1 MSKKKRL
8 WYYVSYYEEYPIF
21 EPAEGGY
28 YYPGNSLQLHYR
40 VGSLK
45 HARRLLRKLVK
56 EAVEYHQP
64 YDIVE
69 KDYARKTSDYIGKEK
84 ELRIETFL
92 GMRECGYVTYQ

>member
-1 MSKKKRL
+1 MSKNKRR
-8 WYYVSYYEEYPIF
+8 WYYVSFYEEYPIY

-28 YYPGNSLQLHYR
+28 YYEGKCVQLHYR

-45 HARRLLRKLVK
+45 HARRLLRKLVA

-69 KDYARKTSDYIGKEK
+69 KNYARKTSKYIGREK

-92 GMRECGYVTYQ
+92 GMRESGYVQYQ